1 MAPRSVRFPV
11 KEKKKN
17 PGVCAWLNRGTG
29 LALN

>member
-11 KEKKKN
+11 KEKKN
-17 PGVCAWLNRGTG
+17 PGVCACLDRGTG